1 MGVDVS
7 HIIRTDFR
15 NTEDRNAAWKFILQT
30 VKMFKKA
37 LDIKADEEEWRLN
50 KEEMS
55 FILPEWDWEFSLRKE
70 GVS

>member
-1 MGVDVS
+1 MGVDIS

-15 NTEDRNAAWKFILQT
+15 NTEDRNAAWEFILQT

-50 KEEMS
+50 K
-55 FILPEWDWEFSLRKE
+55 
-70 GVS
+70 

>member
-1 MGVDVS
+1 MGVDIS

-37 LDIKADEEEWRLN
+37 LDIKADEEEWGLN

-55 FILPEWDWEFSLRKE
+55 FILPNGIGNFLYEKDS
-70 GVS
+70 G